1 MGLARLQ
8 LVTVLTAI
16 LALVAVVYCRLSATP
31 CNSAGINLAL
41 TVTAVAAALN
51 AWALFGH
58 WSVSR
63 RVPALIAGSSVCSS
77 FLFVMTGL
85 EAVETGLPWRVL
97 IAFAAVVASVV
108 LPRAG
113 AMFLD
118 HASNRPDRLG

>member
-8 LVTVLTAI
+8 LTTILTAI
-16 LALVAVVYCRLSATP
+16 LAMVAVVYCRLSATP
-31 CNSAGINLAL
+31 CDSAGVNLAL
-41 TVTAVAAALN
+41 AVTAVAATLN

-58 WSVSR
+58 CSVSR
-63 RVPALIAGSSVCSS
+63 SIPALISATSVCSA

-113 AMFLD
+113 APFLD
-118 HASNRPDRLG
+118 SAAGRPDRLG

>member
-1 MGLARLQ
+1 MGLSRLQ

-31 CNSAGINLAL
+31 CDSAGINLAL
-41 TVTAVAAALN
+41 AVTAAAAALN
-51 AWALFGH
+51 AWAIAGH

-63 RVPALIAGSSVCSS
+63 HIPALVAATSICSA
-77 FLFVMTGL
+77 FLFTMTAL

-97 IAFAAVVASVV
+97 ISFAAVVASVV

-118 HASNRPDRLG
+118 SASNRPDRLG

>member
-8 LVTVLTAI
+8 LTTVLTAI
-16 LALVAVVYCRLSATP
+16 LALVAVVYCRLSDTP
-31 CNSAGINLAL
+31 CDSAGINLAL
-41 TVTAVAAALN
+41 AVTAASAALN

-63 RVPALIAGSSVCSS
+63 RIPALIAATSICSA
-77 FLFVMTGL
+77 FLFVVTAL

-97 IAFAAVVASVV
+97 IAFAAVIASVV

-113 AMFLD
+113 AVFLD
-118 HASNRPDRLG
+118 SPSGRPDRLG